1 MGAKCGTFSGEIYY
15 KSINFQKFRNHSD
28 LNSKYSYR
36 NKVFSKSQDM
46 KTILVYDMIFQ
57 KYRILKQVRIPI
69 YYSYSQPNPRFAIC
83 LTNSLTSNKFY
94 TK

>member
-36 NKVFSKSQDM
+36 NKVFSKTADM
-46 KTILVYDMIFQ
+46 KTILVYDMIFH
-57 KYRILKQVRIPI
+57 KYRILKQVRTHISYNHYPISLIPH
-69 YYSYSQPNPRFAIC
+69 S
-83 LTNSLTSNKFY
+83 
-94 TK
+94 